1 MQQTSFQSAS
11 DYLVIW
17 CRWQRNLMQM
27 TRSYDANQKLTCKWL
42 KVSMIFV
49 SIKSLCCSLVT
60 TLPWFNPMMQGMR
73 QNVANHHK
81 LVFPS
86 IRKNINFASKLWLIA
101 RMKKN
106 CFWLYSLVYVQS
118 AATGKRYTFAQLGNL
133 FQCRT
138 EIRQHLKTHNHKFI
152 HARMR
157 ARADVFWPEFLI
169 FSYGRVGGM
178 LCFIRN
184 I

>member
-1 MQQTSFQSAS
+1 
-11 DYLVIW
+11 
-17 CRWQRNLMQM
+17 MQM

-42 KVSMIFV
+42 KISMIFI
-49 SIKSLCCSLVT
+49 SIKSLCCSLVS
-60 TLPWFNPMMQGMR
+60 TLPWFNLMMQGRR

-86 IRKNINFASKLWLIA
+86 IRKNINFASKIKLTA

-106 CFWLYSLVYVQS
+106 CFWLYSLVCVQS
-118 AATGKRYTFAQLGNL
+118 AIMGKTHTFAQLGSL

-138 EIRQHLKTHNHKFI
+138 EIRQHLKTHNHKFV
-152 HARMR
+152 HARMI